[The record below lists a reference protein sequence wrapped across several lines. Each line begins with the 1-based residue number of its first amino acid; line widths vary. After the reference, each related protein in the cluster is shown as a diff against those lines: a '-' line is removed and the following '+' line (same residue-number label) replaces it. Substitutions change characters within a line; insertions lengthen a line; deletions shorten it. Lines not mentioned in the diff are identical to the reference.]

1 MNPCSVTVLRKRVSL
16 SLAGHACEVSSAVLL
31 CHVEKDYEY
40 GCQARRSDFFCCPAS
55 SFSLS
60 AAGLPPLGRMGIEQ
74 GLSNNSV
81 KAIYRGHR
89 GFLWFGTFNGLNR
102 YDGCEF
108 KIFRNRLNDST
119 SHPYNYIYAITE
131 DLQNNL

>member
-1 MNPCSVTVLRKRVSL
+1 MNTVVRPGA
-16 SLAGHACEVSSAVLL
+16 LAFFAVLL
-31 CHVEKDYEY
+31 HTV
-40 GCQARRSDFFCCPAS
+40 
-55 SFSLS
+55 SLS
-60 AAGLPPLGRMGIEQ
+60 AAGFPPLGRLGIEQ

-81 KAIYRGHR
+81 KAIYRDHL
-89 GFLWFGTFNGLNR
+89 GFLWFGTFNGLNS

-119 SHPYNYIYAITE
+119 SLPHNYIYAITE